1 MSVFDWPGKS
11 APEGGIEHPVFWHM
25 LDVGA
30 VAEALLAPLDLP
42 EGRKPALAL
51 AAALHDLG
59 KISDSF
65 CAMLREGRPQTH
77 GRHWEVT
84 EVWLNDFDAG
94 LGCLGE
100 DAADR
105 RDVYAAIAG
114 HHGRPPRSE
123 SFRKMR
129 AAAGPHAASD
139 AKAALEICL
148 SLWPNARLDI
158 PYTQVPSLSWWLPGL
173 IAASDWIGSNP
184 AFFPAQVPG
193 MKPEAY
199 LEQSRRRAREALHL
213 AGLDIP
219 ALSGLPLLPESWTL
233 RPMQRAAG
241 QIDLPDG
248 PTLAL
253 IEDETGS
260 GKTEAALILA
270 QRMMLSGKG
279 AGLFFAL
286 PTMATATA
294 MFDRTAE
301 LVARLYLSAPSLAL
315 AHGRAT
321 LSDRF
326 RALIR
331 PDRSPTLP
339 ACTEWLA
346 DDRRRALLANIGVGT
361 VDQALFSA
369 LPVRHAMLR
378 HYALSSKILIVDE
391 IHEMGD
397 PYMIEE
403 VVALLTLHRRM
414 GGSAILMTAT
424 LPLSLRAR
432 LFEAWDEAAPASAD
446 YPTLTVAG
454 QPPVTELASV
464 SSRGPVAIER
474 LGCAE
479 NAVEILVRAATDGA
493 AAVWVRNAVDDAI
506 AGVDALRA
514 RGVEAD
520 LLHARFALCDRLQH
534 EAGALARFGKTRED
548 RPGRVLV
555 ATQVV
560 ESSLDLDF
568 DVMVS
573 DLAPVPAIVQ
583 RAGRL
588 WRHMDLRPAQG
599 RPRPAPIL
607 HLLSP
612 DPDQAEDDSWLRSV
626 LDRGAWTYPLDLQW
640 HAAKALLAAG
650 RIDAPSGLRALIE
663 AGLEAGAL
671 PPALSRSQEER
682 IGKGYSHGALA
693 RQNLIDL
700 TRPYR
705 EQLGFAD
712 DADFPTRLGVPQR
725 VLVLAGSEE
734 GGLVP
739 WSGGNWN
746 VDSRQRSEVS
756 ATAHRLDALPLPDQ
770 TAPAIAAVKAEW
782 PESLRD
788 KLVLCPV
795 GSDGAICEGLAYD
808 AARGLIFLSQPS

>member
-1 MSVFDWPGKS
+1 MGVFDWPGKS
-11 APEGGIEHPVFWHM
+11 APEGGTEHPALWHM
-25 LDVGA
+25 IEVGA

-42 EGRKPALAL
+42 DGHKAALAL

-65 CAMLREGRPQTH
+65 RAMLREGKAQTH

-84 EVWLNDFDAG
+84 EVWLHDLDAQ
-94 LGCLGE
+94 LGCFGN

-105 RDVYAAIAG
+105 KDLYAAIAG

-129 AAAGPHAASD
+129 QAAGEGAAKD
-139 AKAALEICL
+139 AMAALEVLL
-148 SLWPNARLDI
+148 SLWPDARLEI
-158 PYTQVPSLSWWLPGL
+158 PYTEVPALSWWLPGL
-173 IAASDWIGSNP
+173 IAVADWIGSNTRL
-184 AFFPAQVPG
+184 FPPTKAG
-193 MKPEAY
+193 MTPEAY
-199 LEQSRRRAREALHL
+199 LDHAREKARDALHL
-213 AGLDIP
+213 AGLDQP
-219 ALSGLPLLPESWTL
+219 ALSDLPLLPGSWTL
-233 RPMQRAAG
+233 RPMQEAAG
-241 QIDLPDG
+241 RVPLPDG
-248 PTLAL
+248 PALAL

-270 QRMMLSGKG
+270 QRMMRAGKG
-279 AGLFFAL
+279 SGLFFAL

-294 MFDRTAE
+294 MFDRAAE
-301 LVARLYLSAPSLAL
+301 LVMRLYSSAPTLAL
-315 AHGRAT
+315 AHGRAAM
-321 LSDRF
+321 SDRF

-331 PDRSPTLP
+331 PDRSPALP

-361 VDQALFSA
+361 VDQALFAA

-391 IHEMGD
+391 VHEMGD

-403 VVALLTLHRRM
+403 VALLLALHRRM

-424 LPLSLRAR
+424 LPLNLRAR
-432 LFEAWDEAAPASAD
+432 LFDAWNEVAPAETA
-446 YPTLTVAG
+446 YPALALAG
-454 QPPVTELASV
+454 LPPITDIGSV
-464 SSRGPVAIER
+464 SARGPVSILRLQTPDAAIET
-474 LGCAE
+474 LAQAAAE
-479 NAVEILVRAATDGA
+479 GA

-506 AGVDALRA
+506 AGVAALRA

-520 LLHARFALCDRLQH
+520 LLHARFALCDRLRH
-534 EAGALARFGKTRED
+534 EAAALQRFGKTRQD

-573 DLAPVPAIVQ
+573 DLAPVPAVVQ

-588 WRHMDLRPAQG
+588 WRHMDLRPAEQ
-599 RPRPAPIL
+599 RPCPAPVL

-612 DPDQAEDDSWLRSV
+612 DPDRVDDDSWLRDV

-640 HAAKALLAAG
+640 RSARALLAAG
-650 RIDAPSGLRALIE
+650 RIDAPTGLRALVE
-663 AGLEAGAL
+663 AGLEEGDV
-671 PPALSRSQEER
+671 PPALSRARDER
-682 IGKGYSHGALA
+682 IGTGYSQGALA

-705 EQLGFAD
+705 EQQGFAD
-712 DADFPTRLGVPQR
+712 DADFPTRLGLPQR
-725 VLVLAGSEE
+725 ILVLATEADGD
-734 GGLVP
+734 LVP
-739 WSGGNWN
+739 WSGGVWT

-756 ATAHRLDALPLPDQ
+756 ASARRLEALPLPDQ
-770 TAPAIAAVKAEW
+770 SAPRIAAVKAGW
-782 PESLRD
+782 PEGLRD
-788 KLVLCPV
+788 QMVLCPV
-795 GSDGAICEGLAYD
+795 GPDGKIC
-808 AARGLIFLSQPS
+808 RGLQYDRERGLVFE